1 MALLELLRA
10 PLLLTPISDVAAGW
24 AVATALCDSPTM
36 PPTGG
41 ELRPLIA
48 ASACGVFLLGAGMAQ
63 NALSDRADDSA
74 RKPSRPLPRG
84 AITLR
89 MAQFTFG
96 LLTLGALAASLAAPG
111 TLVITLAIISLTAAY
126 HYVLKPHRVA
136 GCLSLGVL
144 RGLDMLLGATAATAG
159 LQALQELPI
168 TAFSPFVICAIYA
181 LYVTGAALH
190 ASTDDEAEGG
200 IWSRVGLTLDMLLL
214 LALGWMATTA
224 PGSSDPSLLFALAAI
239 RLAIAWKTQPRPRV
253 TGVALSNVYLLGAGV
268 CYGAGDVQLGTTVLV
283 MFLVSRLLMRRFPP
297 S

>member
-24 AVATALCDSPTM
+24 AVATALCDPPATSPA
-36 PPTGG
+36 GG

-74 RKPSRPLPRG
+74 RKPTRPIPRG
-84 AITLR
+84 AITPR

-126 HYVLKPHRVA
+126 HYILKPSRVA
-136 GCLSLGVL
+136 GCLSLGLL

-159 LQALQELPI
+159 WHALQELPV
-168 TAFSPFVICAIYA
+168 TAFSPFVVCAIYA

-190 ASTDDEAEGG
+190 ASTDDETDGG
-200 IWSRVGLTLDMLLL
+200 LWSRAGLTLDMLLL
-214 LALGWMATTA
+214 FVLGWMVTTT
-224 PGSSDPSLLFALAAI
+224 PEGRDSLLLLALAAI

-253 TGVALSNVYLLGAGV
+253 TGVALSNIYLLGAGV
-268 CYGAGDVQLGTTVLV
+268 CYAADDVQLGTTVLI
-283 MFLVSRLLMRRFPP
+283 MFLASRLLMRRFPP